1 MTTERWMTP
10 AGMALLTFALMASG
24 CSPRTAASLELV
36 GRDVRSRVP
45 EQLAALLPDDVV
57 LCLDEERQ
65 DGAYRLWI
73 LRSPSGERLRF
84 PAALRD
90 LESHQRPT
98 SALTNLLVARLPS
111 LSLGS
116 PSDSHC
122 RFTHWRLPDGAEIQV
137 RELVLEAGWFASV
150 ERVAM

>member
-1 MTTERWMTP
+1 MPTERWMTA
-10 AGMALLTFALMASG
+10 AGMGLVAFALMLSG

-65 DGAYRLWI
+65 DGEYRLWI
-73 LRSPSGERLRF
+73 LRGPGRERLRF
-84 PAALRD
+84 PASLRG
-90 LESHQRPT
+90 LESHRRPT
-98 SALTNLLVARLPS
+98 SALTNLLAARLPS
-111 LSLGS
+111 LTARS
-116 PSDSHC
+116 PSESHC
-122 RFTHWRLPDGAEIQV
+122 RFTHWRLPDGAEIQI
-137 RELVLEAGWFASV
+137 REVVLEAEWFASV